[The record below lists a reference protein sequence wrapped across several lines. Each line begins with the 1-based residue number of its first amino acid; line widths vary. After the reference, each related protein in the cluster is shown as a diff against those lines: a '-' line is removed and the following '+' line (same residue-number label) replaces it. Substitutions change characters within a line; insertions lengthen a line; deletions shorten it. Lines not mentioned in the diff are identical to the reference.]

1 MRLTMILFSIISTS
15 LMGVGVIIA
24 LTTGNITLPAILTAA
39 ATGFVLAAPVSW
51 FIAKQLQ

>member
-39 ATGFVLAAPVSW
+39 VIGLSL
-51 FIAKQLQ
+51 IHI